1 MKESRSLRKQTEEP
15 VVMMHPRSQSMSS
28 VTDRGLPRRTMPT
41 TCVTTPFQICTN
53 RHSFI
58 HPTLFLSCLP
68 SHQANPSADEY
79 FEQQKDRFLGLL
91 QHLQAVQS
99 SLKRHA
105 SLLTQFVGSA
115 SQLGVDIRYTRIHHQ
130 CVLRS
135 WSHAISSVVQGSGED
150 AFSTAMASQEA
161 QMTDADATLRGAL
174 RILEG
179 RIQHMKSF
187 HRGDTSALEAKAME
201 ARVAMDAC
209 TLGLYRVFAKYEADR
224 RSMLHTE
231 LDMVTNVILA
241 VESSM

>member
-1 MKESRSLRKQTEEP
+1 MKESRSLWKQTEEP

-28 VTDRGLPRRTMPT
+28 
-41 TCVTTPFQICTN
+41 
-53 RHSFI
+53 
-58 HPTLFLSCLP
+58 
-68 SHQANPSADEY
+68 
-79 FEQQKDRFLGLL
+79 QKDRFLGLL

-130 CVLRS
+130 RVLRS
-135 WSHAISSVVQGSGED
+135 WSHAISCVVQGSGEN

-161 QMTDADATLRGAL
+161 QMTEADATLSGAL

-224 RSMLHTE
+224 RSMLDTE

>member
-1 MKESRSLRKQTEEP
+1 
-15 VVMMHPRSQSMSS
+15 
-28 VTDRGLPRRTMPT
+28 
-41 TCVTTPFQICTN
+41 
-53 RHSFI
+53 
-58 HPTLFLSCLP
+58 
-68 SHQANPSADEY
+68 ANPSADEY

-115 SQLGVDIRYTRIHHQ
+115 SQLGVDIR
-130 CVLRS
+130 
-135 WSHAISSVVQGSGED
+135 SVVQGSGEN

-161 QMTDADATLRGAL
+161 QMTDA
-174 RILEG
+174 
-179 RIQHMKSF
+179 
-187 HRGDTSALEAKAME
+187 RGDTSALEAKAME

-231 LDMVTNVILA
+231 LDMVTNVLQGLHSMYTKNA
-241 VESSM
+241 AMTAPSSGAPTDVSSSTTKKDEDEVRHANIPHLFNMMRARGQVTKPGACNGTNNGGEE